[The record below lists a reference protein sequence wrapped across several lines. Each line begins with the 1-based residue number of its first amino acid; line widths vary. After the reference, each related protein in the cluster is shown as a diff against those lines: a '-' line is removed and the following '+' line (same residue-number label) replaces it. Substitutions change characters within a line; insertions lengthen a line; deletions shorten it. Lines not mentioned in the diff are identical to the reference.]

1 MYSSVKTLFQDNFL
15 SYCFVDLEFLMFWR
29 FLIPWIFFEDLDIF
43 EFSDGLDELEN
54 LEFEDDFDDSDDLV
68 VG

>member
-15 SYCFVDLEFLMFWR
+15 SYCFVDLEFFMF
-29 FLIPWIFFEDLDIF
+29 WIFFEDLDIF